1 MSASTPPVA
10 GESVNSGQDV
20 EAAPEERLPAT
31 CWSSASDAASDR
43 ADLRSSLSLRE
54 RIEAAS
60 AAGFR
65 GFGLL
70 AADLPAA
77 EQEYGLSGIR
87 AMLDDN
93 GMADSSF
100 REFRTGGT
108 TDRRTSRHC
117 TTDCN
122 SSRTPDRA
130 PRVSLSTR
138 GILSVRLPRSR
149 SSHPFHCIALSESSS
164 MMQTHRLAGTLFEDT
179 VHRRRYGGD
188 GVFDLTGMIKALHT
202 AGRAGP
208 WGVEIPSVEHRFLPV
223 DEVLSRAAISARRA
237 LERAR

>member
-1 MSASTPPVA
+1 
-10 GESVNSGQDV
+10 
-20 EAAPEERLPAT
+20 
-31 CWSSASDAASDR
+31 
-43 ADLRSSLSLRE
+43 
-54 RIEAAS
+54 
-60 AAGFR
+60 
-65 GFGLL
+65 
-70 AADLPAA
+70 
-77 EQEYGLSGIR
+77 
-87 AMLDDN
+87 
-93 GMADSSF
+93 
-100 REFRTGGT
+100 
-108 TDRRTSRHC
+108 
-117 TTDCN
+117 
-122 SSRTPDRA
+122 
-130 PRVSLSTR
+130 
-138 GILSVRLPRSR
+138 VRLPRSR